1 MSFTNVIKKTCYFSQ
16 FGVKLIYDHNI
27 QTTHHG
33 GIMLGY
39 ELSDQEDMVV
49 AIQSAITTVD
59 FNNDP
64 WLYDNLKKAESFL
77 QGLWAEG
84 YFD

>member
-1 MSFTNVIKKTCYFSQ
+1 
-16 FGVKLIYDHNI
+16 
-27 QTTHHG
+27 
-33 GIMLGY
+33 MLGY

-49 AIQSAITTVD
+49 AVQNAYKYVTTPED
-59 FNNDP
+59 KEG
-64 WLYDNLKKAESFL
+64 LKMAEAFL

>member
-1 MSFTNVIKKTCYFSQ
+1 MLSTY
-16 FGVKLIYDHNI
+16 HNEYYCKVF
-27 QTTHHG
+27 G

-39 ELSDQEDMVV
+39 ELSDQEDMVN
-49 AIQSAITTVD
+49 AIESALTTVNPD
-59 FNNDP
+59 DDP
-64 WLYDNLKKAESFL
+64 WLYNNLNMTLTFL

>member
-1 MSFTNVIKKTCYFSQ
+1 
-16 FGVKLIYDHNI
+16 
-27 QTTHHG
+27 
-33 GIMLGY
+33 MLGY

-64 WLYDNLKKAESFL
+64 WLYNNLNMTLTFL
-77 QGLWAEG
+77 RGLWEEV
-84 YFD
+84 YFY